1 MQVSFAGMAVCAAVL
16 ILGYCC
22 RGTLIVGL
30 LASLAFGS
38 TALVTLSSLG
48 GSSPL
53 IFTVFAALL
62 VLSLT
67 ARRRIWHDLGHV
79 FGKARPIWVL
89 FCLLIYTVAGAWFLP
104 RLFAGKTTAFTQSA
118 LYRGIVVETPLAPVS
133 GNISQT
139 AYFLAGGLAAI
150 ALCTMLVHGDRL
162 AQVRRGFFVWCILHA
177 GLGVLD
183 LGGKLAGAGDVL
195 LPIRTASYAMLTQS
209 TAAGFWR
216 IAGPYSEASAF
227 GAASLAC
234 LAFTYT
240 YWRKTGSW
248 PAKHL
253 SVILLALLLL
263 STSSTAYVGLAVIS
277 VPVAFSMFLSFVS
290 GRFPRHDILLVSAF
304 SLGLLAVL
312 ALALQREGF
321 FDAIWQFIDSMIL
334 NKVNSDSGHQRT
346 YWNVRS
352 LQTVFDTVGLGV
364 GMGSSRASSWL
375 IAVLSQLG
383 LVGSVLMATL
393 VAVVAWGMGGLGKWA
408 DAETNA
414 IVASVR
420 ASALASIVGGS
431 ISGGTADPGLIFFIA
446 LAVIVASRV
455 RARAKR
461 ADQSRRATW
470 IYTGPATVAA

>member
-1 MQVSFAGMAVCAAVL
+1 MGGFFSSLFRRCRKPVLTFRVLQGSPNVVTDVSLPPLASLPSRLHPRRMKTGRERHFRLSASRECLSPHDSISGRRLALQVSFAGMAVCAAVL

-162 AQVRRGFFVWCILHA
+162 AQVRRGFFVWCILHS

-253 SVILLALLLL
+253 SIILLALLLL

-321 FDAIWQFIDSMIL
+321 FDALWQFIDSMIL
-334 NKVNSDSGHQRT
+334 NKVDSDSG
-346 YWNVRS
+346 
-352 LQTVFDTVGLGV
+352 
-364 GMGSSRASSWL
+364 ASEDL
-375 IAVLSQLG
+375 LERE
-383 LVGSVLMATL
+383 
-393 VAVVAWGMGGLGKWA
+393 KPA
-408 DAETNA
+408 D
-414 IVASVR
+414 R
-420 ASALASIVGGS
+420 L
-431 ISGGTADPGLIFFIA
+431 
-446 LAVIVASRV
+446 
-455 RARAKR
+455 
-461 ADQSRRATW
+461 
-470 IYTGPATVAA
+470 